1 MKPMNAPVPTAR
13 PRGTELVEAV
23 FQVCHDAVVFT
34 DSFGRVQW
42 CNRPFE
48 RLTGYRRAELTGRPL
63 DCLYGEQEEFG
74 VTHRLSGPRMIGSDH
89 RVITS
94 YLRRDGSLIEAET
107 SGWTFLARDGAIL
120 GHVRILEDRT
130 AVNRLARV
138 KNKLFDIATDQA
150 TSPGEKIEAMI
161 SLACEFLHMPV
172 GLVGL
177 VRDASLLVL
186 HARSTLAPIPV
197 GTLFPLEESDCRIA
211 LAGDVPFET
220 HGTEAAQDHPL
231 LPEIGLRTYVGVPL
245 VVGGERIGTLSFLN
259 PLSRPGFTIAERQ
272 LISDFARFAAQQL
285 AQERQI
291 AALERAAT
299 QDWLTGAGSS
309 RQFRRDLENVFR
321 TVRRN
326 DAQAS
331 LILIDIDHFKSIN
344 DDYGHDMGDRVLAD
358 VARRLEAVIGANR
371 RLYRVGGEEFAVILP
386 GTCADSAAIMAEQ
399 MRQRLAEAP
408 DPVSDMPSLT
418 ASFGVAELDPD
429 ITSQDAWV
437 KCADIALYA
446 SKNNGR
452 NQVTSN
458 GSIAGVALP
467 DEIWR
472 EVQKNHSKTRRQ
484 SLAI

>member
-1 MKPMNAPVPTAR
+1 MKPMNMPVPMER
-13 PRGTELVEAV
+13 PPGTDLVQAV

-34 DSFGRVQW
+34 DSAGRVQW

-48 RLTGYRRAELTGRPL
+48 RLTGYRRAELIGGTL
-63 DCLYGEQEEFG
+63 DRIYAEQEDFG
-74 VTHRLSGPRMIGSDH
+74 VTHPLSGPRMISADH
-89 RVITS
+89 RIITN

-107 SGWTFLARDGAIL
+107 SGWSFLSTEGAIL
-120 GHVRILEDRT
+120 GHIRIFEDYT
-130 AVNRLARV
+130 ATNRLVRV
-138 KNKLFDIATDQA
+138 KDKLFDAATDQA
-150 TSPGEKIEAMI
+150 TSPGEKVDAMI

-177 VRDASLLVL
+177 VRDSNLLV
-186 HARSTLAPIPV
+186 HKAKSTLAPIPI

-220 HGTEAAQDHPL
+220 HSTEMAQKHPL
-231 LPEIGLRTYVGVPL
+231 LPDIGLRTYIGVPL

-259 PLSRPGFTIAERQ
+259 PLSRAGFTSAERQ

-309 RQFRRDLENVFR
+309 RQFRHDIENVFR

-331 LILIDIDHFKSIN
+331 LILIDVDHFKSIN
-344 DDYGHDMGDRVLAD
+344 DAYGHDMGDRVLTN
-358 VARRLEAVIGANR
+358 VARSLETVIGANR

-386 GTCADSAAIMAEQ
+386 GSCADSAAIMAEQ

-408 DPVSDMPSLT
+408 DLASDMPSVT

-467 DEIWR
+467 DELWR
-472 EVQKNHSKTRRQ
+472 EVQKKHAKTRKQ
-484 SLAI
+484 SITI